1 MVIKN
6 QKLKGF
12 TLAELLVIIG
22 VIGILAFF
30 TMPALRNFQST
41 MRLNGVSRELI
52 SDIRYAQQ
60 LAITEQLEYCVQFFP
75 LEKRYQLIQCGGAVP
90 IKESLLPEEIIS
102 LSVNDLTDN
111 EIRYNPYGAV
121 QEEGNIILE
130 NTKHETKTILVKISG
145 FVKIGD

>member
-1 MVIKN
+1 MIIKN

-22 VIGILAFF
+22 IIGILVSL

-41 MRLNGVSRELI
+41 LKLNGVSRELI

-75 LEKRYQLIQCGGAVP
+75 SEKKYQLIQCGGAIP
-90 IKESLLPEEIIS
+90 IKELLLPEEILS
-102 LSVNDLTDN
+102 LSVNNFTDD

-121 QEEGNIILE
+121 QEEGNVVLE
-130 NTKHETKTILVKISG
+130 NTKNETKTILIKVSG
-145 FVKIGD
+145 FVKIGN